1 MHKSKKTTE
10 IIKALKEN
18 FAKHG
23 IPEELRS
30 DNGPQ
35 YTLYLSKSYSLWKRM
50 GIQAHYQQPHMSNGK
65 VKHAVQTIK
74 SILKKEKDPAKALLA
89 DRSTPLAC
97 GYSASELIMQRR
109 IRTSIPVFHTQL
121 TPKWPDKE
129 GYK

>member
-1 MHKSKKTTE
+1 MRFLRNLDPTMDPN
-10 IIKALKEN
+10 IP
-18 FAKHG
+18 AKVTHFG
-23 IPEELRS
+23 REWGFKHITSSPIY
-30 DNGPQ
+30 PQ
-35 YTLYLSKSYSLWKRM
+35 L
-50 GIQAHYQQPHMSNGK
+50 NGK
-65 VKHAVQTIK
+65 VEHAVQTIK

-97 GYSASELIMQRR
+97 GYSPSELIMRRR